1 MKRETLDRLLA
12 DRAAKRPVV
21 LATDLRSGHETL
33 VYPTENDQQST
44 VDAALLEA
52 AREAV
57 QSDRSRVLEG
67 PDGELFLHVYNAP
80 LRMIIVGAVHI
91 AQPLSQMAAV
101 VGYDVVVIDPR
112 RSFATA
118 ERFPGVTLR
127 TEWPDEALAALE
139 PDRRSAIVTLTH
151 DPKLDDPALLA
162 ALASEAFYIGSL
174 GSPRTHGARLE
185 RLRREGCDEPALA
198 RINAPVGLSI
208 GAKSP
213 AEIALAILAQVTE
226 TLRQGA
232 S

>member
-1 MKRETLDRLLA
+1 MKHETLEQLLA

-21 LATDLRSGHETL
+21 LATDLRTGLETL
-33 VYPTENDQQST
+33 IYPTEDR
-44 VDAALLEA
+44 LESDLGIAVLKA

-57 QSDRSRVLEG
+57 YSDRSRAIEG
-67 PDGELFLHVYNAP
+67 PRGELFLHVYNAP
-80 LRMIIVGAVHI
+80 LRMFIVGAVHI
-91 AQPLSQMAAV
+91 AQPLSQIALV

-118 ERFPGVTLR
+118 ERFPGVELN
-127 TEWPDEALAALE
+127 TEWPDEALQALE

-151 DPKLDDPALLA
+151 DPKLDDPALIA

-185 RLRREGCDEPALA
+185 RLRGEGCTEEALA
-198 RINAPVGLSI
+198 RINGPAGLNV

-213 AEIALAILAQVTE
+213 AEIALAIMAQVTE
-226 TLRQGA
+226 TLRQSA